1 MLCENR
7 GGESHYF
14 FCYHVAGLGV
24 DGDVWRPA
32 QLFEHVLN
40 EKKNKERKALRQ
52 RNEIFSS
59 SYRQEI

>member
-1 MLCENR
+1 MEMS
-7 GGESHYF
+7 GG
-14 FCYHVAGLGV
+14 
-24 DGDVWRPA
+24 PA

-40 EKKNKERKALRQ
+40 EKERTKERKALRQ